1 MRLLGTY
8 TLAHALN
15 TRTAPWPRMSVW
27 CTARRWGGPSSLEG
41 RLWSLVI
48 EKGSLF
54 FAPGILP
61 STGSVLTSKRSL
73 GHRPALSEHLSSLA
87 ITAFLCCVQ
96 CCEGLAEVERGRP
109 VSWPPASARVWV
121 VVECVLF
128 LVMSLC
134 LLNFPKYSSPKA
146 FQKTVHVSLYHLQSS
161 VLTSEKKEAL

>member
-1 MRLLGTY
+1 MHSTPTQPHGQECLCGAQRGG
-8 TLAHALN
+8 
-15 TRTAPWPRMSVW
+15 VW
-27 CTARRWGGPSSLEG
+27 GQPSLEG

-48 EKGSLF
+48 EKGGLF
-54 FAPGILP
+54 FSPGILP

-73 GHRPALSEHLSSLA
+73 RHRPALSEHLSSLA